1 MTGEAQKK
9 LTRKLWTPASRSR
22 RDRTWAAQ
30 PRAGSADDM
39 LVPPLT
45 ALGALPNC
53 HEPGDAFFGASHKI
67 AHQATYRQTIW
78 DCSWGSSVEETSR
91 LAVIQR
97 ARVLANRLDRGFVR
111 NAGLRL
117 SAQAKEAG
125 PVPGR
130 SGDPARDGREA
141 GMDLSLPMKA
151 ARHDHDLMQR
161 AAMLADHDGP
171 HLEMPY
177 RLAPAPGQPIQEL
190 AGTGVELAEPL
201 LLELMRTWGQA
212 CRATGPGAGCGGPLG
227 AR

>member
-1 MTGEAQKK
+1 MAGRPQ
-9 LTRKLWTPASRSR
+9 R
-22 RDRTWAAQ
+22 AAYK
-30 PRAGSADDM
+30 
-39 LVPPLT
+39 
-45 ALGALPNC
+45 
-53 HEPGDAFFGASHKI
+53 E
-67 AHQATYRQTIW
+67 
-78 DCSWGSSVEETSR
+78 
-91 LAVIQR
+91 

-171 HLEMPY
+171 DLEMPD

-212 CRATGPGAGCGGPLG
+212 CRATGPGAGCGGPWSARAPEVRRGQGHRCGPARLRAPRQPARPSG
-227 AR
+227 ASAQAARA